1 MEERK
6 KGGGL
11 GRATIC
17 NPTQAF
23 LVSLLLISRSLRT
36 ERPEQAILTIARERL
51 NIDIWKVASLHGM
64 QPFVCDLDGKL
75 DKPLKAP
82 PLLLAGPP
90 PLFSS
95 STYKKLKAIEDGQ
108 GTDHWEQA
116 LTWLRG
122 FRYCGSPYQ
131 PSPFSTACIT
141 GVQVGIKGDPRRSH
155 IIISCLTRS
164 MRSHRACRLCSPIK
178 KQGKKIWA
186 HLWRTDYWS

>member
-51 NIDIWKVASLHGM
+51 NIDIWKVASVRGM

-75 DKPLKAP
+75 DKPLEAP
-82 PLLLAGPP
+82 PLLFSGSAAFIFIKYLQKIKSYRGWARNGSLGTSANMTYGFQILRF
-90 PLFSS
+90 PLSAFSLFYS
-95 STYKKLKAIEDGQ
+95 LHNRRTGRDEGGL
-108 GTDHWEQA
+108 QA
-116 LTWLRG
+116 FLYPN
-122 FRYCGSPYQ
+122 FVPDSIYAFAS
-131 PSPFSTACIT
+131 
-141 GVQVGIKGDPRRSH
+141 
-155 IIISCLTRS
+155 
-164 MRSHRACRLCSPIK
+164 RL
-178 KQGKKIWA
+178 
-186 HLWRTDYWS
+186 